1 MNIQPLNT
9 TNPKKR
15 LKIFTWHIH
24 GSYLYY
30 LTQTDC
36 EFYIPKKNDKTPGYG
51 GRAGS
56 FAWGT
61 NVHEVPYEKVKDLD
75 LDVIIFQSKD
85 NYLKDQYEILSK
97 KQQQLPRIYI
107 EHDPPRENPTN
118 TKHVVD
124 DPDVLLVHVTHFN
137 KLMWDN
143 NRTPSIVIDHGV
155 MVAKGISYSGDIP
168 KGIVVINGLQTRGR
182 RLGLDIFE
190 KVRKEVPLDL
200 IGMESEKLG
209 GLGEVPHDELPAFIS
224 RYRFFCS
231 PIRYTSLGLSLLES
245 MMLGQPLVGLATTE
259 LPTVILNDFNGYIET
274 DVNFLI
280 EKMKLLISNQ
290 AKAKELGDAARLTA
304 QRRFSINRFA
314 HDWEQVFTFL
324 TQQNASG
331 VLQWQQAQSDKVVL
345 QDFLQK

>member
-1 MNIQPLNT
+1 MNIQINKAT
-9 TNPKKR
+9 KTNKR

-30 LTQTDC
+30 LTQANCD
-36 EFYIPKKNDKTPGYG
+36 FYIPKKNDNTPGYG

-56 FAWGT
+56 FAWGN
-61 NVHEVPYEKVKDLD
+61 NVHEVPYDKVKDLD
-75 LDVIIFQSKD
+75 LDVIVFQSKD
-85 NYLKDQYEILSK
+85 NYLKDQYDILSAEQRK
-97 KQQQLPRIYI
+97 LPRVYI

-124 DPDVLLVHVTHFN
+124 DPDILLVHVTHFN

-155 MVAKGISYSGDIP
+155 MVPKGVSYTGEIP
-168 KGIVVINGLQTRGR
+168 KGIVVINGLEKRGR

-190 KVRKEVPLDL
+190 KVRQEVPLDL

-209 GLGEVPHDELPAFIS
+209 GLGEVPHNEVPAFIS
-224 RYRFFCS
+224 RYRFFFS

-259 LPTVILNDFNGYIET
+259 LVTVMLNDFNGYIET

-280 EKMKLLISNQ
+280 DKMNLLIKDQ
-290 AKAKELGDAARLTA
+290 ELAKRLGQGAKLTA
-304 QRRFSINRFA
+304 QKRFNIQRFA
-314 HDWEQVFTFL
+314 HDWEQVFRFL
-324 TQQNASG
+324 TQKNAEE
-331 VLQWQQAQSDKVVL
+331 VLRWQQTQSDKIIL